1 MSAFEESIIQRIKRL
16 EREIERLQRWERP
29 TDGSG
34 VTDHG
39 GLTGL
44 ADDDHTQYLNNARH
58 DTTARHT
65 LGTVVPHDST
75 KADDI
80 AVVHKSGDESVGGIK
95 TFTSFPV
102 TPSIAPTSDYQ
113 AANKKYVDDNAGG
126 VTDHGDL
133 TGLLDDDHTQYLNN
147 TRHDTTGRHT
157 LGTVVP
163 HDDHGSL
170 SGLTDDDHTQYTKH
184 PASSTDNAIARW
196 DGTGGRTLQGSSV
209 IVDDNGK
216 LSGDGLDGWI
226 YDTDTWTYVS
236 ATSFKITG
244 KDVRYRFPKGTKIK
258 LVQSS
263 TTKYFYVVAT
273 SYTSGNTIVTVT
285 GGSDY
290 SLVSGTISGQAYSY
304 AAAPQNFP
312 QWFNYTPIIY
322 TGWSALPT
330 GTYKFY
336 AVGNTCFYN
345 IDQSDGTS
353 NDATTRLGIPITA
366 AGNQVFSGACGL
378 AVDNGAI
385 LTGAARWYIDKS
397 STWVQFQKDMGTT
410 SFTTSGTK
418 RVRALVIYEF

>member
-1 MSAFEESIIQRIKRL
+1 MPTNFPTNPDTYTTKVDGVDNVMAAHVND
-16 EREIERLQRWERP
+16 LQ
-29 TDGSG
+29 D
-34 VTDHG
+34 
-39 GLTGL
+39 
-44 ADDDHTQYLNNARH
+44 A
-58 DTTARHT
+58 TTAIEQAL
-65 LGTVVPHDST
+65 LGDIPDGNVQYVK
-75 KADDI
+75 KA
-80 AVVHKSGDESVGGIK
+80 
-95 TFTSFPV
+95 
-102 TPSIAPTSDYQ
+102 
-113 AANKKYVDDNAGG
+113 
-126 VTDHGDL
+126 
-133 TGLLDDDHTQYLNN
+133 
-147 TRHDTTGRHT
+147 
-157 LGTVVP
+157 
-163 HDDHGSL
+163 
-170 SGLTDDDHTQYTKH
+170 
-184 PASSTDNAIARW
+184 ASSTDNAIPRF
-196 DGTGGRTLQGSSV
+196 DGTDGKKIQNSGVT
-209 IVDDNGK
+209 VDDSNNIMVGSLPVPTSVATSTDNAIPRFDGTDGKKLQNSGVIINDNGQ
-216 LSGDGLDGWI
+216 LSGNGLDGWI

-244 KDVRYRFPKGTKIK
+244 KDVRYRFPEGTKIK
-258 LVQSS
+258 LVQSGS
-263 TTKYFYVVAT
+263 TKYFYVIAT
-273 SYTSGNTIVTVT
+273 AYTSGNTTITIT

-290 SLVSGTISGQAYSY
+290 ALANATISGQAYSY

-322 TGWSALPT
+322 TGWSDLPT

-353 NDATTRLGIPITA
+353 NGATTRLGTPITA